1 MQGFT
6 EVFIIDRIDA
16 ESAWQALLLHTEFP
30 SVVEV
35 EEDVDDVED
44 DVGVCV
50 EVDVEVLLHVRLL

>member
-1 MQGFT
+1 M
-6 EVFIIDRIDA
+6 FIIDRIDA

>member
-1 MQGFT
+1 M
-6 EVFIIDRIDA
+6 FIIDRIDS

-35 EEDVDDVED
+35 DNVED
-44 DVGVCV
+44 DAGVCV